1 MKYSLEFKMECVQ
14 KYMKGEYIPTPGK
27 SHNQRSS
34 FLNHVR
40 AWAKKNNDLGI
51 DGLKHSN
58 TNVEWTQEKRFE
70 LVAKVLA
77 GNSTRSVAKQFNVEP
92 GQLYQWVKRYEEKGM
107 DGLQL
112 RKGRK
117 SKMPNKTNK
126 NNTKLTKSE
135 KEELILL
142 REKTKYLEMENE
154 YLKKL
159 DALVTKREAEE
170 AKAKKQK

>member
-27 SHNQRSS
+27 SHNQRLS
-34 FLNHVR
+34 FLSHVR
-40 AWAKKNNDLGI
+40 AWTKKYNDLGI

-58 TNVEWTQEKRFE
+58 TNIEWTQEKRFE

-77 GNSTRSVAKQFNVEP
+77 GNSIKSVAKSAHIND
-92 GQLYQWVKRYEEKGM
+92 GQLYQWVKRYKEKGM

-117 SKMPNKTNK
+117 PKMPRGTKK
-126 NNTKLTKSE
+126 DSTKLTKSE

-142 REKTKYLEMENE
+142 REKAKYLEMENE

-159 DALVTKREAEE
+159 DALVTKREAAE